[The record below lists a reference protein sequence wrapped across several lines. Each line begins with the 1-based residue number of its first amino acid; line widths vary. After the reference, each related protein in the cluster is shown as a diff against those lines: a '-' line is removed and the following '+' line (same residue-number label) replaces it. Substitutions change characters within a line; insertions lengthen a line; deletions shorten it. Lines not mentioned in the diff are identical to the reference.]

1 MRCILLWPLVNHPSI
16 HPLGC
21 LFAMA
26 PHLEKNKDDAA
37 TTPTMEEEEGEHHCH
52 GDRPLLSACEQE
64 QQQEQ
69 DADKPLPLPAKR
81 RSSSLSRSSRSG
93 EQGRD
98 EEAVGPGGAARSL
111 SFSRLFNSFRMMAT
125 STTSTTLDI
134 DELAA
139 AEDGCAALNPQQ
151 QQQWKPVCRTQSMPM
166 TSISRRLPAHGSR
179 KRVADS
185 SSLRRFRVSSLSSA
199 APAPL
204 PESSSPPSSPSP
216 SEEEE
221 VGEEEAVCRI
231 CMVALLEEEEEEG
244 GAAGAGDGVLK
255 LECRCKGELALAH
268 RRCALKWFGIKGNP
282 NCDVCGHDVLNLPV
296 TLRRVAAPPPP
307 PPVAAGDNGTGSQ
320 EEGGTARRGFNRGVW
335 RHGTVILVTVSMLAY
350 FCFLEQLLVGDHGNA
365 AAALAVS
372 VPFAVVLGTFSA
384 LTTAGMASSRRYVWA
399 YSALQFLL
407 VVLFTHLFYRYV
419 NLQAVIA
426 IILSAFA
433 GFGVAIC
440 ANAVLLQAA
449 RWRAARR
456 PPSPSDLDI
465 PQP

>member
-1 MRCILLWPLVNHPSI
+1 
-16 HPLGC
+16 
-21 LFAMA
+21 MA
-26 PHLEKNKDDAA
+26 PQQESNKDGGAA
-37 TTPTMEEEEGEHHCH
+37 TTPTTEEEEEEEEEDEEEHHRH
-52 GDRPLLSACEQE
+52 GERPLLLACEQE
-64 QQQEQ
+64 Q
-69 DADKPLPLPAKR
+69 DAGKPLPLPVKRRR

-93 EQGRD
+93 EQGWQ
-98 EEAVGPGGAARSL
+98 EEAAGPGGGARSL
-111 SFSRLFNSFRMMAT
+111 SFSRLFSSFRMTA
-125 STTSTTLDI
+125 TTSSSTLDI

-139 AEDGCAALNPQQ
+139 AEDGCAE
-151 QQQWKPVCRTQSMPM
+151 QWQWRSQSKRQHPKPPVCRTQSMPM
-166 TSISRRLPAHGSR
+166 ATISRRLPAHGGK

-185 SSLRRFRVSSLSSA
+185 SSLRRFRVSLSSV
-199 APAPL
+199 PMPL
-204 PESSSPPSSPSP
+204 PESAPPPSSPSP
-216 SEEEE
+216 SEEAGEEEEE

-231 CMVALLEEEEEEG
+231 CMVALLEEEEEG
-244 GAAGAGDGVLK
+244 GEAAGDGVLK

-268 RRCALKWFGIKGNP
+268 RRCALKWFGIKGDP

-307 PPVAAGDNGTGSQ
+307 PPPPLTAGNGNGSTSQ
-320 EEGGTARRGFNRGVW
+320 EEEQEARERRGLRGVW

-372 VPFAVVLGTFSA
+372 APFAVVLGTFSA

-419 NLQAVIA
+419 RLQAVIA

-449 RWRAARR
+449 RWRAATAARR
-456 PPSPSDLDI
+456 PPPPSSDLDT

>member
-1 MRCILLWPLVNHPSI
+1 
-16 HPLGC
+16 
-21 LFAMA
+21 MA
-26 PHLEKNKDDAA
+26 PQQEKTTIAA
-37 TTPTMEEEEGEHHCH
+37 ITPMMEGGEEEEEGDEEEHRRH
-52 GDRPLLSACEQE
+52 GERPLLSACEQ
-64 QQQEQ
+64 QQEE
-69 DADKPLPLPAKR
+69 DASKPLPLPAKRRR

-93 EQGRD
+93 EQGRED
-98 EEAVGPGGAARSL
+98 EAAGRSL
-111 SFSRLFNSFRMMAT
+111 SFSRLFSSFRMMAA
-125 STTSTTLDI
+125 STTLDI

-151 QQQWKPVCRTQSMPM
+151 RQWKPPVCRTQSLPM
-166 TSISRRLPAHGSR
+166 TTISRRLPPHGSK

-185 SSLRRFRVSSLSSA
+185 SSLRRLRVSLSA

-204 PESSSPPSSPSP
+204 PESSSSPPSSPSP
-216 SEEEE
+216 SEEGGEE

-244 GAAGAGDGVLK
+244 AGAGDGVLK

-268 RRCALKWFGIKGNP
+268 RRCALKWFAIKGNP

-296 TLRRVAAPPPP
+296 TLRRLAAPPPP
-307 PPVAAGDNGTGSQ
+307 PPPPIAAGNGNGNGSTNQ
-320 EEGGTARRGFNRGVW
+320 EEGGETARRGFSRGVW

-449 RWRAARR
+449 RWRADAATRR
-456 PPSPSDLDI
+456 PSPTPSDLGI

>member
-1 MRCILLWPLVNHPSI
+1 
-16 HPLGC
+16 
-21 LFAMA
+21 MA
-26 PHLEKNKDDAA
+26 PQQESNKDDGAA
-37 TTPTMEEEEGEHHCH
+37 ITPTMEEEEEEHHRH
-52 GDRPLLSACEQE
+52 GERPLLSACEQE
-64 QQQEQ
+64 
-69 DADKPLPLPAKR
+69 DGSKPLPLPVKRRR

-98 EEAVGPGGAARSL
+98 EEAPGPGPGGAARSL
-111 SFSRLFNSFRMMAT
+111 SFSRLFSSFRMMAT
-125 STTSTTLDI
+125 SSSTLDI

-139 AEDGCAALNPQQ
+139 AEDGCAALNPHHQQ
-151 QQQWKPVCRTQSMPM
+151 QQPKPVCRTQSLPM
-166 TSISRRLPAHGSR
+166 TSISRRLPGR

-185 SSLRRFRVSSLSSA
+185 SSLRRLRVSSLSSA
-199 APAPL
+199 PL
-204 PESSSPPSSPSP
+204 PESASPPSSPSP

-231 CMVALLEEEEEEG
+231 CMVALLEEEEEEEEG
-244 GAAGAGDGVLK
+244 GAGAGAGDGVLK

-296 TLRRVAAPPPP
+296 TLRRVATPPPP
-307 PPVAAGDNGTGSQ
+307 PPRIATGNGTAGEQ
-320 EEGGTARRGFNRGVW
+320 EERERRGFRGVW

-449 RWRAARR
+449 RWRAAVAARR
-456 PPSPSDLDI
+456 PPPPSSDLGI

>member
-1 MRCILLWPLVNHPSI
+1 MERALLTTRINSEHLSAPADMCYLHACLNLSLWDLINPGITTTRPPRPRKGSGTARASPCEKGRSAIACFSLRPTTILPERTRHALFFFSYCRHHSLDTAYYLFLTRARIPVSGHQ
-16 HPLGC
+16 LGGDQGGDVQ
-21 LFAMA
+21 
-26 PHLEKNKDDAA
+26 EKDKDDAA

-52 GDRPLLSACEQE
+52 GDRPLLSACEHE

-111 SFSRLFNSFRMMAT
+111 SFSRLFSSFRMMA
-125 STTSTTLDI
+125 TSTTLDI

-244 GAAGAGDGVLK
+244 GGAAGAGDGVLK

-268 RRCALKWFGIKGNP
+268 RRCALKGVPIKGNP

-335 RHGTVILVTVSMLAY
+335 RHGTVILVTLPD
-350 FCFLEQLLVGDHGNA
+350 GH
-365 AAALAVS
+365 
-372 VPFAVVLGTFSA
+372 
-384 LTTAGMASSRRYVWA
+384 
-399 YSALQFLL
+399 
-407 VVLFTHLFYRYV
+407 
-419 NLQAVIA
+419 
-426 IILSAFA
+426 
-433 GFGVAIC
+433 
-440 ANAVLLQAA
+440 
-449 RWRAARR
+449 
-456 PPSPSDLDI
+456 PSPRFCV
-465 PQP
+465 

>member
-1 MRCILLWPLVNHPSI
+1 
-16 HPLGC
+16 
-21 LFAMA
+21 MA
-26 PHLEKNKDDAA
+26 PQQEKTTVGAI
-37 TTPTMEEEEGEHHCH
+37 TPTMEGGEEEEEEEHHRH
-52 GDRPLLSACEQE
+52 GERPLLSVCEQEQE
-64 QQQEQ
+64 QQQEEQ
-69 DADKPLPLPAKR
+69 NASKPLPLPVKRRR

-93 EQGRD
+93 EQ
-98 EEAVGPGGAARSL
+98 EAAGHGGAARSL
-111 SFSRLFNSFRMMAT
+111 SFSRLFSSFRMMAT
-125 STTSTTLDI
+125 TSSTLDI

-151 QQQWKPVCRTQSMPM
+151 HQLHSKPVCRTQSMPM
-166 TSISRRLPAHGSR
+166 TSISRRLPAHGGR

-185 SSLRRFRVSSLSSA
+185 SSLRRLRVSLSS
-199 APAPL
+199 PL
-204 PESSSPPSSPSP
+204 LESSSPPCSPSP
-216 SEEEE
+216 SEEGAEEE

-231 CMVALLEEEEEEG
+231 CMVALLEEEEG
-244 GAAGAGDGVLK
+244 GAGGGVLK

-296 TLRRVAAPPPP
+296 TLRRLAAPPPP
-307 PPVAAGDNGTGSQ
+307 PPPLTAGGNGTGSQ
-320 EEGGTARRGFNRGVW
+320 EEGGGTARRGFNGGVW

-365 AAALAVS
+365 TAALAVS

-384 LTTAGMASSRRYVWA
+384 LTTAGMASSRR
-399 YSALQFLL
+399 
-407 VVLFTHLFYRYV
+407 
-419 NLQAVIA
+419 LQAVIA

-449 RWRAARR
+449 RWRATTVARR
-456 PPSPSDLDI
+456 PPPASDLGI

>member
-1 MRCILLWPLVNHPSI
+1 
-16 HPLGC
+16 
-21 LFAMA
+21 MA
-26 PHLEKNKDDAA
+26 PPQESNKDDGAA
-37 TTPTMEEEEGEHHCH
+37 TTPTMEEEEELHRHGE
-52 GDRPLLSACEQE
+52 RPLLSACEQE
-64 QQQEQ
+64 
-69 DADKPLPLPAKR
+69 DGSKPLPLPVKRRR

-93 EQGRD
+93 EQGWE
-98 EEAVGPGGAARSL
+98 EEAPGPRSL
-111 SFSRLFNSFRMMAT
+111 SFSRLFSSFRMMAAS
-125 STTSTTLDI
+125 STTMDI

-151 QQQWKPVCRTQSMPM
+151 QWRKPVCRTQSLPM
-166 TSISRRLPAHGSR
+166 TSISRRLPSR

-204 PESSSPPSSPSP
+204 PESASPPSSPSP
-216 SEEEE
+216 SEEEGGDGEE

-231 CMVALLEEEEEEG
+231 CMVALLEEEEEG
-244 GAAGAGDGVLK
+244 GAGDGVLK

-307 PPVAAGDNGTGSQ
+307 PPPPLTAGNGNGSTSQ
-320 EEGGTARRGFNRGVW
+320 EEEQEARERRGLRGVW

-440 ANAVLLQAA
+440 ANAMLLQAA
-449 RWRAARR
+449 RWRAAVAARHTP
-456 PPSPSDLDI
+456 PPSSDLDI

>member
-1 MRCILLWPLVNHPSI
+1 
-16 HPLGC
+16 
-21 LFAMA
+21 MA
-26 PHLEKNKDDAA
+26 PQQESNKDGGAA
-37 TTPTMEEEEGEHHCH
+37 TTPTMEEEEEDDEEHHRH
-52 GDRPLLSACEQE
+52 GERPLLSACEQE
-64 QQQEQ
+64 QEQQQ

-81 RSSSLSRSSRSG
+81 RRSSSSLSRSSRSG
-93 EQGRD
+93 EQGWQ
-98 EEAVGPGGAARSL
+98 EEAAGPGAARSL
-111 SFSRLFNSFRMMAT
+111 SFSRLFNSFRMV
-125 STTSTTLDI
+125 TTSSSTLDI

-139 AEDGCAALNPQQ
+139 AEDGCAEQR
-151 QQQWKPVCRTQSMPM
+151 QWPSQSKRQHPKPPVCRTQSMPM
-166 TSISRRLPAHGSR
+166 TSISRRLPAHGGK

-185 SSLRRFRVSSLSSA
+185 SSLRRFRVSSVQL
-199 APAPL
+199 PL
-204 PESSSPPSSPSP
+204 PESAPPPSSPSP
-216 SEEEE
+216 SEEGEEEE

-231 CMVALLEEEEEEG
+231 CMVALLEEEEE
-244 GAAGAGDGVLK
+244 GAGDGVLK

-268 RRCALKWFGIKGNP
+268 RRCALKWFGIKGDP

-307 PPVAAGDNGTGSQ
+307 PPPIATGNGTAGEQ
-320 EEGGTARRGFNRGVW
+320 EERERRGFRGVW

-449 RWRAARR
+449 RWRAAARR
-456 PPSPSDLDI
+456 PPPPPSDPDHLHQT